1 MLVLVGASCDD
12 GDADAPVAAGS
23 ITAVNGVVELARD
36 GETILA
42 TAEEELF
49 EGDEVSVEE
58 AASVEFRLDDRGS
71 YELRR
76 GRVEIERRGR
86 LSLEGILLLGSNEP
100 VETSVGG
107 LDLRFASGT
116 VRLELPAPGRLAAY
130 EIQDLI
136 VTSGDQEVPVPQ
148 LWQVSIGDDGMLDR
162 ARPLEFS
169 REDPFDAIHLAH
181 ALDADGK
188 LGNLLR
194 GLEPQLAAA
203 GAPAVQA
210 RLNSAGIGPD
220 LVAPFATAALS
231 DQLMALA
238 FAREWK
244 KDLPAELPVGF
255 QQALALKVLGATW
268 GLVAQNFDVGAD
280 ALVASLQSE
289 INAVLFPAGSGPGQ
303 LVPSPTPAVSPRPS
317 PPRPTGIVRP
327 APAPAPVPAPVPP
340 PGPGATPAPGLLAP
354 VVDPLRPLLPDELE
368 AIVDELY
375 GLVKGLLP
383 GV

>member
-1 MLVLVGASCDD
+1 MLVLVGGSCANGD
-12 GDADAPVAAGS
+12 GADPVTAGS

-42 TAEEELF
+42 AAEDELF

-58 AASVEFRLDDRGS
+58 AASVEFRLDNRGS

-76 GRVEIERRGR
+76 GRVEIERRRR
-86 LSLEGILLLGSNEP
+86 LSLEGILLLGSTRS

-107 LDLRFASGT
+107 LDLSFASGS

-130 EIQDLI
+130 EIQDLV
-136 VTSGDQEVPVPQ
+136 VTSGDQEVPVPK
-148 LWQVSIGDDGMLDR
+148 LWQVSIGDDGVLDR
-162 ARPLEFS
+162 ARPIEFS

-210 RLNSAGIGPD
+210 RLSSAGIGPD
-220 LVAPFATAALS
+220 LVAPFAAAALS

-244 KDLPAELPVGF
+244 KDVPAELPVGF
-255 QQALALKVLGATW
+255 QQALALKILGATW
-268 GLVAQNFDVGAD
+268 GLMAQNFDIGGD

-289 INAVLFPAGSGPGQ
+289 INAVLFPAGSGGPGQ
-303 LVPSPTPAVSPRPS
+303 LVPSPTPAFPPA
-317 PPRPTGIVRP
+317 PPRPTGGVRP
-327 APAPAPVPAPVPP
+327 APAPPPAPALVPP
-340 PGPGATPAPGLLAP
+340 PSPGATPTPGLLDP

-375 GLVKGLLP
+375 GLVQGLLP
-383 GV
+383 GL